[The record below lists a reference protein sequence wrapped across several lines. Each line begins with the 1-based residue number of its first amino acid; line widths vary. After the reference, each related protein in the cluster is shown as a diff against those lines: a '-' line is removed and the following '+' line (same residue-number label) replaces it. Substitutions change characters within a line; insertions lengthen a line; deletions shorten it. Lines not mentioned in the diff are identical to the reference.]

1 MTTSLHD
8 RSQHILSQIWEQ
20 ANRPPMQIA
29 IPQTRVD
36 GGIGNDE
43 PFQPHA
49 HYFQVRVNEMY
60 LSKRREWFT
69 TYDPLVFAVTEFI
82 YHRRHVSLPFVV
94 GPSMLESYG
103 RQLPVGML
111 FSNTRIAGP
120 YPYRGGRIAL
130 AVVLYRVRRDN
141 AIRNVLRLLER
152 VAGVVDISNMV
163 HAYIRIADVL
173 LDGMDTLLG
182 ANATEPRLGV
192 RIELDPAA
200 NGAIHPGSYV
210 LLDPQA
216 DAIKPEHLWV
226 RNQQLWYGSS
236 EETAEPF
243 RACDYVL
250 YSLSSSSERSDIT
263 TLPFYPL
270 YEQVLAAAIH
280 PDENNWKRAR
290 INLLTLIQNIELSPD
305 LTIPQARSLSRACI
319 ARVQQS
325 HQQAT
330 RLDTLGAP
338 ADSRAHTGNDLPL
351 QAQQRLA
358 ELASYLAL

>member
-1 MTTSLHD
+1 MTTSIHD
-8 RSQHILSQIWEQ
+8 RSQHVLSQIWEQ
-20 ANRPPMQIA
+20 VNRPPIQIS
-29 IPQTRVD
+29 IPPERVD
-36 GGIGNDE
+36 GGSDA
-43 PFQPHA
+43 PFQPHT

-94 GPSMLESYG
+94 GPTMLESYG
-103 RQLPVGML
+103 RQLPIGML

-141 AIRNVLRLLER
+141 AIRNVLRLLEK
-152 VAGVVDISNMV
+152 VAGVVDVANMV

-173 LDGMDTLLG
+173 LEGMETLLG
-182 ANATEPRLGV
+182 ANATEPRIGV

-200 NGAIHPGSYV
+200 SGAIHPGYYA

-216 DAIKPEHLWV
+216 TRVNPEHLRV
-226 RNQQLWYGSS
+226 RNEQLWYGS
-236 EETAEPF
+236 EANAEPY
-243 RACDYVL
+243 RASDYVL
-250 YSLSSSSERSDIT
+250 YSLTRSDQRSDVT

-270 YEQVLAAAIH
+270 YEQTLAAAIS
-280 PDENNWKRAR
+280 PDATNWKRAR

-305 LTIPQARSLSRACI
+305 LTITQARSLSRESI
-319 ARVQQS
+319 TRVTNA
-325 HQQAT
+325 HQQAA
-330 RLDTLGAP
+330 RLGTLGSTPRTANRT
-338 ADSRAHTGNDLPL
+338 DSELTA
-351 QAQQRLA
+351 QAQHRLA
-358 ELASYLAL
+358 QLATYLEL

>member
-1 MTTSLHD
+1 MTTSLHE
-8 RSQHILSQIWEQ
+8 RSQHVLSQIWEQ
-20 ANRPPMQIA
+20 VNRPPMQIA
-29 IPQTRVD
+29 IPQARVD
-36 GGIGNDE
+36 ADNSSDE
-43 PFQPHA
+43 PFQPHT

-94 GPSMLESYG
+94 GPTMLEAYG

-141 AIRNVLRLLER
+141 AIRNILRLLER
-152 VAGVVDISNMV
+152 VAGVVDVSNMV

-173 LDGMDTLLG
+173 LDGMETLLG
-182 ANATEPRLGV
+182 ANATEPRIGV
-192 RIELDPAA
+192 RMELDPAA
-200 NGAIHPGSYV
+200 TGAIHPGFYV

-216 DAIKPEHLWV
+216 DAINPEHLRV

-236 EETAEPF
+236 AENAEPF

-250 YSLSSSSERSDIT
+250 YSLTSTSERSDIT

-270 YEQVLAAAIH
+270 YEQTLAAAMS
-280 PDENNWKRAR
+280 PGESNWKRAR

-319 ARVQQS
+319 AQVQQS
-325 HQQAT
+325 HQQAS
-330 RLDTLGAP
+330 RLETLGTPSSRP
-338 ADSRAHTGNDLPL
+338 ARNGSDLPPH
-351 QAQQRLA
+351 AQQRLA
-358 ELASYLAL
+358 ELASYLEL